1 MFTAYKSFAA
11 IGDDILNLSK
21 LLVSSFH
28 MNAQETPQFWRYQ
41 VRTKPLLLESY
52 CLVCNAFVAASPSQF
67 NLEMV
72 ELVHLLKCRRPLEN
86 TEEMK

>member
-52 CLVCNAFVAASPSQF
+52 CLVCN
-67 NLEMV
+67 
-72 ELVHLLKCRRPLEN
+72 HLWPPAHHDSIWKWWNWC
-86 TEEMK
+86 MC